1 MTQTHQKNSGKAT
14 KGPKKV
20 VKSTYNGVAL
30 PTDMAE
36 RRRLRNK
43 LSAKVHRERKKDA
56 LEGARQE
63 VFVCDKELTQ
73 LKSKLAEVSLTCF
86 ASLPFCYSNDTNI
99 IMHHANPNTYF
110 NL

>member
-20 VKSTYNGVAL
+20 AKSSYNGVAL

-43 LSAKVHRERKKDA
+43 LSAKVHREKKKDA
-56 LEGARQE
+56 LEGARQD
-63 VFVCDKELTQ
+63 VFICDKELNQ
-73 LKSKLAEVSLTCF
+73 LKSQLAEVSSR
-86 ASLPFCYSNDTNI
+86 SLVI
-99 IMHHANPNTYF
+99 
-110 NL
+110 LL